1 VLNVCEVE
9 KILRQ
14 SSQAVEM
21 NAENELF
28 KVLLAQNIPDAG
40 VLAGLY
46 RKEVVNRAMQK
57 RGFVEYEYAWG
68 TQNVPPRVS
77 AGASPVS
84 GFAGQLG
91 SALNIQIDAAS
102 TALANTL

>member
-1 VLNVCEVE
+1 
-9 KILRQ
+9 
-14 SSQAVEM
+14 M

-57 RGFVEYEYAWG
+57 RGFVEYEYAWA
-68 TQNVPPRVS
+68 RRM
-77 AGASPVS
+77 SPH
-84 GFAGQLG
+84 
-91 SALNIQIDAAS
+91 
-102 TALANTL
+102 ALARAHHLFRVLPANWEAP